1 MTIDFHREN
10 VCLADCATMHTIF
23 KSKLYFSYLAMKKN
37 VRTIFGIG
45 KMIEGFGK
53 AKILLSERTQINIK
67 RKIFFLPL
75 QLYLYPY
82 K

>member
-1 MTIDFHREN
+1 
-10 VCLADCATMHTIF
+10 
-23 KSKLYFSYLAMKKN
+23 

-67 RKIFFLPL
+67 NA
-75 QLYLYPY
+75 LYSSSANRNLLSF
-82 K
+82 KL